1 MTISRQQITLLIIL
15 TLVWGFNWPML
26 KLGVSEFPPLSFRS
40 LSMWLGL
47 PFLALVLYLK
57 KIPFQIPGFKRLV
70 FFFPYIGPDLVGQKL
85 ASPQLLL

>member
-47 PFLALVLYLK
+47 PFLGLVLYFSGHVGCQQLRAAA
-57 KIPFQIPGFKRLV
+57 PAGF
-70 FFFPYIGPDLVGQKL
+70 
-85 ASPQLLL
+85 